1 MRLRLLKKAA
11 AYVCAFSMLA
21 GIAAMS
27 PADAETAYAKGK
39 LKLAKKTYSVTV
51 GKTAKIKVKNGNKK
65 AKVTWKSSKP
75 KIVKISKKK
84 NGKNAYAKVKALK
97 KGNAKVTATYKLGKT
112 KKKLKCTVKAVSKKK
127 VTVNPTAVPTAVPT
141 NNVVPAPVPTPTP
154 EPFTIINNKKADVKM
169 YIDANDS
176 EYDGISLIADAFKA
190 DVARV
195 IGVGTDAEGA
205 ANESPDGLSVVTDKS
220 ALSGKAV
227 IAGTF
232 GNGGN
237 DVINSLISEGKLD
250 VSAIQGKWEC
260 YKLQVVKNPLP
271 GVSEALVI
279 AGSDKRGTIYG
290 IFRISE
296 LMGVSPW
303 VWWADAAPA
312 VRDRVDLPGIEIN
325 TTSKEPSVKYRG
337 IFLNDEAPSLTSWT
351 DARYGGRNQYFYK
364 QVYELIL
371 RLKGDYL
378 WPAMWGDTFN
388 KGGKGEDKL
397 ANAKLADQYGIV
409 MGTSHHEP
417 LYRAGNEWGQEYGS
431 YKGSLNISSANAWNQ
446 YNIPDEDG
454 YNEKIN
460 TAIEAF
466 WTDGVARNKEFENIC
481 TVGMRGEADSSLPAA
496 NNPPKYA
503 DLLNYII
510 NVQKG
515 ILADAGDSNPTQLVI
530 YKEVEDAWNKGEL
543 YNQDCMRDTIAMF
556 CDDNFAYLRTL
567 PTYDQQQMVGGLG
580 MYYHFDYV
588 GGPKSYTWIQTS
600 QLSKI
605 WDQMSVA
612 YDYNIDDVWIVN
624 VGDLKPM
631 EMDIS
636 YFLDLGYDFDK
647 WGVDG
652 NSKLSAYK
660 ANWIKQ
666 QLGMSGNGLNDEQL
680 AEAMQLISDYLDL
693 ETSRKV
699 EHVLACT
706 ESTCSDMYSASN
718 YYEAQELLMKCN
730 DIMERAERLK
740 SQVPQELQA
749 AFYQLVYYP
758 AMSVPNVL
766 KISIYVALNNKYGK
780 NGFTVANTYTD
791 LFNEAIELDAKLY
804 DDYNNNMP
812 GAPEDGKKWK
822 GMQSADWNYHFN
834 MTGWETNS
842 GIKPLT
848 YDAYNK
854 MTQKEKDD
862 AKNRLKKNYEYSP
875 RYYDVKP
882 EGEASLNG
890 LLEDVTGAFDTVYTS
905 GEASLPAFTNINN
918 EVYTI
923 ELVNKSSASYNYTAA
938 ASADWIKLSKTSG
951 TVTSM
956 DAIQVSIDWSKVTAN
971 ASGNVTVSD
980 GTNTVTVAVNADVVN
995 VTGFDANTY
1004 VMANDYA
1011 TIDVSR
1017 YTAIANGSG
1026 FANDGSHIS
1035 NKMLVVPDNGKYLTS
1050 VRTSSS
1056 TITYGSEAD
1065 LAEAPY
1071 IEYKVYVPEAGSYN
1085 IQCQFNPTSNVEYGN
1100 AQLRYGISVD
1110 GGPVTIQNSIND
1122 NYLAGSYSS
1131 TWAADIENNSR
1142 KSTISD
1148 VNLTAGVHTIRYY
1161 QCDPNMALIR
1171 IVVHSGS
1178 LASVYGAPAESYYV
1192 GKSSDAAARIE
1203 KKQNMY
1209 SAVVK

>member
-1 MRLRLLKKAA
+1 MKLLKKAT
-11 AYVCAFSMLA
+11 AYVCALSMIA
-21 GIAAMS
+21 GMAAIS
-27 PADAETAYAKGK
+27 PAGADTSYAKGK
-39 LKLAKKTYSVTV
+39 TVKFAKKTYSVTV
-51 GKTAKIKVKNGNKK
+51 GKTVKIKVKNSNKK
-65 AKVTWKSSKP
+65 AKLTWKSSKP

-97 KGNAKVTATYKLGKT
+97 KGTAKITATYKLGKT
-112 KKKLKCTVKAVSKKK
+112 KKNLKCTVKAVEKKK
-127 VTVNPTAVPTAVPT
+127 PVVTPTANPTAAPTGNVTPT
-141 NNVVPAPVPTPTP
+141 SAPTPEPTPTP
-154 EPFTIINNKKADVKM
+154 EPFTIISNKKADVKM
-169 YIDANDS
+169 YIDEKDS
-176 EYDGISLIADAFKA
+176 EYDGISLIAEAFKA

-195 IGVGTDAEGA
+195 IGVGTDEEGV

-237 DVINSLISEGKLD
+237 DVINSLISAGKLD

-260 YKLQVVKNPLP
+260 YKLQVVKDPMP

-303 VWWADAAPA
+303 VWWADATPA
-312 VRDRVDLPGIEIN
+312 VQDRVDLPGIEVN

-337 IFLNDEAPSLTSWT
+337 IFLNDESPSLTSWSGS
-351 DARYGGRNQYFYK
+351 RYGGRNQYFYK
-364 QVYELIL
+364 QVFELIL

-378 WPAMWGDTFN
+378 WPAMWGDAFS
-388 KGGKGEDKL
+388 KGGKDGDTL
-397 ANAKLADQYGIV
+397 ANAKLADQYGVV

-417 LYRAGNEWGQEYGS
+417 LYRAGNEWGGEYGN
-431 YKGSLNISSANAWNQ
+431 YKGSLSLSAGDAWNK
-446 YNIPDEDG
+446 YNIPDESG
-454 YNEKIN
+454 YNEKVN
-460 TAIEAF
+460 TAIEKF
-466 WTDGVARNKEFENIC
+466 WTDGVKRNKEFDNIC
-481 TVGMRGEADSSLPAA
+481 TVGMRGENDSSLPAA
-496 NNPPKYA
+496 NDPPKYA
-503 DLLNYII
+503 ELLNYII
-510 NVQKG
+510 NTQKK
-515 ILADAGDSNPTQLVI
+515 ILADAEDSHPTQLVI

-567 PTYDQQQMVGGLG
+567 PTYEQQQKVGGLG

-612 YDYNIDDVWIVN
+612 FDYNIDDVWIVN

-631 EMDIS
+631 EIDIS

-652 NSKLSAYK
+652 NSKLAEYK

-666 QLGMSGNGLNDEQL
+666 QLGMSGKGLNDEQL

-699 EHVLACT
+699 EHVLA
-706 ESTCSDMYSASN
+706 STDSSCSDMYSTSN
-718 YYEAQELLMKCN
+718 YYEAQEVLMKCN
-730 DIMERAERLK
+730 DIMERAEKLK
-740 SQVPQELQA
+740 AQVPQELQA

-780 NGFTVANTYTD
+780 NGFTVANNYTD
-791 LFNEAIELDAKLY
+791 LFNDAIELDQKLY

-822 GMQSADWNYHFN
+822 GMQSADWNYHIN
-834 MTGWETNS
+834 MTKWETDS
-842 GIKPLT
+842 GIKPIT
-848 YDAYNK
+848 YEQYDKMPNK
-854 MTQKEKDD
+854 EVGH
-862 AKNRLKKNYEYSP
+862 KNYNSSP
-875 RYYDVKP
+875 RYYVVTP
-882 EGEASLNG
+882 EGEASLNV
-890 LLEDVTGAFDTVYTS
+890 LLEGITGSFNTVYTS
-905 GEASLPAFTNINN
+905 GEASLPTFTSTNK

-923 ELVNKSSASYNYTAA
+923 ELVNKSSGSYNYTAA
-938 ASADWIKLSKTSG
+938 ASADWINLSKTSG
-951 TVTSM
+951 TVSSM
-956 DAIQVSIDWSKVTAN
+956 DAIQVSIDWSKVTSD
-971 ASGNVTVSD
+971 ASGSVALSD
-980 GTNTVTVAVNADVVN
+980 GTNTVTVAVNTHVVS
-995 VTGFDANTY
+995 TDGLGANTY

-1017 YTAIANGSG
+1017 YTAIKDGSG
-1026 FANDGSHIS
+1026 YSNDGNLIA

-1056 TITYGSEAD
+1056 AITYESENELD
-1065 LAEAPY
+1065 IAPY
-1071 IEYKVYVPEAGSYN
+1071 IEYKVYVPEEGSYN
-1085 IQCQFNPTSNVEYGN
+1085 IQCQFNPTSNVEYGK

-1110 GGPVTIQNSIND
+1110 GGDVMIQNSVNN

-1131 TWAADIENNSR
+1131 TWAGDIMNSSR
-1142 KSTISD
+1142 KSTISG
-1148 VNLTAGVHTIRYY
+1148 LSLSAGVHTIRYY
-1161 QCDPNMALIR
+1161 QLDPNMALIR

-1178 LASVYGAPAESYYV
+1178 LAAVYGAPAESYYI
-1192 GKSSDAAARIE
+1192 GKTVDASARIE
-1203 KKQNMY
+1203 RKQNMY
-1209 SAVVK
+1209 GAVIK